1 MSDKIK
7 ITLEVITPKNT
18 DCTMPVYEVTSIKFD
33 THQTTNYR
41 CTK

>member
-18 DCTMPVYEVTSIKFD
+18 DCAMPVYEVTSIKFD
-33 THQTTNYR
+33 TRQTTIPNL
-41 CTK
+41 

>member
-18 DCTMPVYEVTSIKFD
+18 DCTMPVYEATSIKFD
-33 THQTTNYR
+33 THQTTIPNL
-41 CTK
+41 